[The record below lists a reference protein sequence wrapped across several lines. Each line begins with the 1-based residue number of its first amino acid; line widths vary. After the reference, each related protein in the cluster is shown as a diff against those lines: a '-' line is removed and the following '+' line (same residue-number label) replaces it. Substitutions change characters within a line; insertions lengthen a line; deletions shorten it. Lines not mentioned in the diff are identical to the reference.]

1 MTAFQAFLEHRLHDS
16 LPGSNAQNIMR
27 PHPAE
32 LSNPSFKP
40 NLPEEDSGYRNSSVL
55 VPIITWNNELEV
67 ILTLRTA
74 GIKHGGQLSFPGGG
88 QEGDETYEETALRE
102 SREEI
107 GLIEEHVS
115 LAGRLSPLYVNHSN
129 NLVTP
134 VVGFIADKQEFI
146 ANPNEV
152 EEIIFVPF
160 SELMTHENQAR
171 EEWDLRDTKYTV
183 PVWNIHDVPLWGA
196 TAMMMSELMEL
207 YKEFKY
213 QGPNSK

>member
-1 MTAFQAFLEHRLHDS
+1 MTAFQAFLKHRLNDS
-16 LPGSNAQNIMR
+16 LPGSNAQNKMR

-32 LSNPSFKP
+32 LSNPNFKP
-40 NLPEEDSGYRNSSVL
+40 NLPEANSDYRNSSVL
-55 VPIITWNNELEV
+55 VPIITWKEELEV

-88 QEGDETYEETALRE
+88 QEGDETYEATALRE

-107 GLIEEHVS
+107 GLIEDHVS
-115 LAGRLSPLYVNHSN
+115 LSGRLTPLYVNHSN

-134 VVGFIADKQEFI
+134 VIGFISKEQEFV

-152 EEIIFVPF
+152 EEIIFVPL
-160 SELMTHENQAR
+160 SELLTQENQAR
-171 EEWDLRDTKYTV
+171 EEWELRDTKYTV
-183 PVWNIHDVPLWGA
+183 PVWKIHDVPLWGA

-207 YKEFKY
+207 YAEFMSD
-213 QGPNSK
+213 Q